1 MTPPVGQ
8 DRPNRLVLPLL
19 WFHPPTLEATV
30 ATITDRLGPF
40 TGQVGPVRFVKG
52 VATTEDPDMVAYFA
66 ADPDRYDVE
75 TDDLPDPDPED

>member
-1 MTPPVGQ
+1 M
-8 DRPNRLVLPLL
+8 
-19 WFHPPTLEATV
+19 
-30 ATITDRLGPF
+30 ATITDRLGQF

-75 TDDLPDPDPED
+75 TDDLPDDGISDLPMRTGNVGPDNPYNVED